1 MRTKNKQKWFEQARF
16 GMFIHWGIYSI
27 PGLGEWTL
35 FNDDWDFGE
44 YEKFAEQFNPVDFKP
59 EEWAKVAWEAG
70 MRYVVFTTK
79 HHDGFC
85 MFDSKYTNYKITN
98 TPYAKDITA
107 ELVIAFRARGI
118 KIGFYHSLVDWRHPH
133 FIPDA
138 EHPLWKR
145 GECDFSQRNLKI
157 YQEYLYNTVEQLMTD
172 YGKIDIMF
180 FDYTSKYKDSSE
192 WEPAKLLEMIY
203 RLQPEIM
210 VNDRLSFDKKSF
222 QGDYL
227 TPEISVPNAPLKLD
241 GFPAL
246 WETCMT
252 MNQNWGYYREDSNYK
267 SLNSI
272 LTGLMG
278 CISKNGNL
286 LLNVG
291 PDEKGLIPLKSQ
303 EVMNKLAE
311 WFAIHQE
318 AVYGTGMSEYQAPDG
333 YLYTQKDNCI
343 YLYLPVPPIGDI
355 ILPQLNGKI
364 EKLELMR
371 TSKEL
376 EQVTYWGYELIGEDE
391 IRIRPTGCITTD
403 VIKITLS

>member
-1 MRTKNKQKWFEQARF
+1 
-16 GMFIHWGIYSI
+16 
-27 PGLGEWTL
+27 
-35 FNDDWDFGE
+35 
-44 YEKFAEQFNPVDFKP
+44 
-59 EEWAKVAWEAG
+59 
-70 MRYVVFTTK
+70 
-79 HHDGFC
+79 
-85 MFDSKYTNYKITN
+85 MFDNKYTDFKITN
-98 TPYAKDITA
+98 TPYVKDITA
-107 ELVIAFRARGI
+107 ELVTAFRARGI

-145 GECDFSQRNLKI
+145 GERDFSQRNLKI
-157 YQEYLYNTVEQLMTD
+157 YQKYLYDTVEQLMTD
-172 YGKIDIMF
+172 YGKIDILF

-203 RLQPEIM
+203 RLQPKIM

-227 TPEISVPNAPLKLD
+227 TPEISVPNVPLKLND
-241 GFPAL
+241 VPQL

-252 MNQNWGYYREDSNYK
+252 MNENWGYFREDLNYK
-267 SLNSI
+267 NVNSI
-272 LTGLMG
+272 LTGLMN

-291 PDEKGLIPLKSQ
+291 PDEKGLILEKSKNMMK
-303 EVMNKLAE
+303 ELAK
-311 WFAIHQE
+311 WFACHKE
-318 AVYGTGMSEYQAPDG
+318 AVYGTEMSEYRSPDG
-333 YLYTQKDNCI
+333 CFYTQKKNYL
-343 YLYLPVPPIGDI
+343 YLYLPVPPIGNI

-371 TSKEL
+371 TGGEL
-376 EQVTYWGYELIGEDE
+376 EQVTYWGYELLAPNE
-391 IRIRPTGCITTD
+391 IRIRPTGCIATD

>member
-1 MRTKNKQKWFEQARF
+1 MKSKNKWFEDSRF

-35 FNDDWDFGE
+35 FHDDWDFEE
-44 YEKFAEQFNPVDFKP
+44 YEKLAEQFNPVDFNP
-59 EEWAKVAWEAG
+59 EDWAKLAWQAG

-85 MFDSKYTNYKITN
+85 MFDSKYTDFKITN
-98 TPYAKDITA
+98 TPYAKDITV
-107 ELVIAFRARGI
+107 EMVTAFRAIGI

-145 GECDFSQRNLKI
+145 GKRDFSQRNLKI
-157 YQEYLYNTVEQLMTD
+157 YQKYLYNTVEQLMTD
-172 YGKIDIMF
+172 YGKIDILF
-180 FDYTSKYKDSSE
+180 FDYTSKYKDSTE
-192 WEPAKLLEMIY
+192 WNPAGLLEMIY
-203 RLQPEIM
+203 HLQPEIM

-227 TPEISVPNAPLKLD
+227 TPEISVPNAPLKLN
-241 GFPAL
+241 GVPQL

-252 MNQNWGYYREDSNYK
+252 MNQNWGYFREDSNYK
-267 SLNSI
+267 TLNSI
-272 LTGLMG
+272 LSGLMN

-291 PDEKGLIPLKSQ
+291 PDEKGLIPQKSKNMIK
-303 EVMNKLAE
+303 ELAE
-311 WFAIHQE
+311 WFAYHKE
-318 AVYGTGMSEYQAPDG
+318 AVHETRMSEYRAPDG
-333 YLYTQKDNCI
+333 CFYTQKDNYL
-343 YLYLPVPPIGDI
+343 YLYLPVQAIGDI

-364 EKLELMR
+364 EKAELMR
-371 TSKEL
+371 TGE
-376 EQVTYWGYELIGEDE
+376 EVAQITHWGYELLASDE
-391 IRIRPTGCITTD
+391 IRIRPTGCIATD
-403 VIKITLS
+403 VIKIKLSR